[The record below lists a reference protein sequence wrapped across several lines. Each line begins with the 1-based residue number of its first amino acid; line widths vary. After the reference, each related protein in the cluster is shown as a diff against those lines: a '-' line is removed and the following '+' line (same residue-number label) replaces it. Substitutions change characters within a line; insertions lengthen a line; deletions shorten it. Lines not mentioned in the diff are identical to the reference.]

1 MFHKPLISQPKYKSI
16 VILIWDS
23 YTLSSS
29 PQKVYTVRGSWCPS
43 IIDEG
48 ILVTTSPLHFERG
61 PFHSEWNHT
70 TLIQN
75 LWGLFIESSR
85 EIKAFSGY
93 RIVDCIWIDPIESI
107 SAHLRV
113 KPLIADRLVIDKL
126 HLEPLVALGFYFS
139 SYLHRLRQQADWFHS
154 IYFNGRE
161 NSISGYRWSV
171 WVSVWEI
178 TSWSSWLRKKLPVD
192 L

>member
-1 MFHKPLISQPKYKSI
+1 MVSIHHRWRHSSNNKSATFWARSISFWLESH
-16 VILIWDS
+16 
-23 YTLSSS
+23 YTNSESSS
-29 PQKVYTVRGSWCPS
+29 
-43 IIDEG
+43 
-48 ILVTTSPLHFERG
+48 
-61 PFHSEWNHT
+61 
-70 TLIQN
+70 
-75 LWGLFIESSR
+75 LFIESSR

-161 NSISGYRWSV
+161 NSIAGYRWSV